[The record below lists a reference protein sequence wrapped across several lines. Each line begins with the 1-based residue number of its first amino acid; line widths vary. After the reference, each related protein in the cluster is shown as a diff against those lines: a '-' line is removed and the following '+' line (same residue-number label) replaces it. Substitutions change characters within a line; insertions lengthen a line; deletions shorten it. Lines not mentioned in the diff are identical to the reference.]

1 MLSSST
7 KSGTKLDF
15 VNSTPCL
22 FIMLNMVL
30 QGKIFLRSSQFLL
43 QLFQSSSLSP
53 FLYMPFIS
61 SLMTISCS
69 ELDQP
74 VELLENNFLDAYD
87 RNSTKLPLQLKLLNW
102 FLDEQKVFEWFRL
115 RNWSNSRTWL
125 DGVSLPL
132 TLGVPRPLTLAETMS
147 DRLSMIGSSTVKEWP
162 QFQMRCDLYNKS

>member
-1 MLSSST
+1 
-7 KSGTKLDF
+7 
-15 VNSTPCL
+15 
-22 FIMLNMVL
+22 MLNMVL

-87 RNSTKLPLQLKLLNW
+87 RKSTKLPLQLKLLN
-102 FLDEQKVFEWFRL
+102 
-115 RNWSNSRTWL
+115 
-125 DGVSLPL
+125 
-132 TLGVPRPLTLAETMS
+132 
-147 DRLSMIGSSTVKEWP
+147 
-162 QFQMRCDLYNKS
+162 